1 MSLIGKLDV
10 AIKSAV
16 IEKSEPLDNNNIKH
30 LQKELNIFEVTGE
43 KTNNIRFL
51 IDALKTI
58 PRTSIESERA
68 FSAAGLFITKLR
80 TILSDR
86 SIDHLSFLKSY
97 YKTYF

>member
-1 MSLIGKLDV
+1 MSLTEKLDA

-16 IEKSEPLDNNNIKH
+16 IEKSEPLDNNNTKH

-51 IDALKTI
+51 IDALKTV
-58 PRTSIESERA
+58 PPTSIESERA
-68 FSAAGLFITKLR
+68 FSAAGLFITNLR
-80 TILSDR
+80 TRLSDR
-86 SIDHLSFLKSY
+86 SIDHLSFLKSH